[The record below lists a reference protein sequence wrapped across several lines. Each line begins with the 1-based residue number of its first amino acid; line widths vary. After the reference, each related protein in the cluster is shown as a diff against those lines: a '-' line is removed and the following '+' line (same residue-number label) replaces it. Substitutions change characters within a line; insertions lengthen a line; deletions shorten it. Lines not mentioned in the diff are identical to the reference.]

1 MTNRHGTPIWY
12 ELQTTDAA
20 GSKAFYDGVMGWTVG
35 GPPESGMDYRM
46 IGTADGGRVG
56 GLMPLTAEMQAGGGK
71 PGWLFYIG
79 VDDVDA
85 TVQTIEANGGSVGFG
100 PFDIPGAGRAALVA
114 DPGGNRFYIMRGSTP
129 EVSDA
134 WNRERVGR
142 CSWNELEAPD
152 QAAANA
158 FYAAVFGWSYP
169 DRMTMP
175 GDMGDY
181 VFVEANGETIGA
193 TMQRGMVGEPN
204 GWQFYFRSTLDAD
217 AAATQVTTL
226 GGTVQSGPMEVP
238 GGDRI
243 IVASDPLGVVFGV
256 VGARQ

>member
-1 MTNRHGTPIWY
+1 MSNHHGTPIWY
-12 ELQTTDAA
+12 ELQTSDAA
-20 GSKAFYDGVMGWTVG
+20 GSKAFYEGVMGWTVG
-35 GPPESGMDYRM
+35 GPPECGMDYRM
-46 IGTADGGRVG
+46 IGTADGDHVG

-71 PGWLFYIG
+71 PAWLFYIG

-85 TVQTIEANGGSVGFG
+85 TAEQVTAEGGAVLFG

-114 DPGGNRFYIMRGSTP
+114 DPGGHRFYVMRGSSEGASTAF
-129 EVSDA
+129 SRTA
-134 WNRERVGR
+134 VGR

-152 QAAANA
+152 QDRAHA

-169 DRMTMP
+169 DRMAMP
-175 GDMGDY
+175 DDMGDY

-193 TMQRGMVGEPN
+193 TMKRGMVGEAN

-217 AAATQVTTL
+217 AAAAQVTAL
-226 GGTVQSGPMEVP
+226 GGTVHSGPMEVP

-243 IVASDPLGVVFGV
+243 VVASDPLGVAFGI
-256 VGARQ
+256 VGAR